1 MISWLSLGLG
11 SFSDSLFLSFFRKK
25 KLFTYLAVLGLSY
38 IMQDLQLGHSNSWL
52 RYVGSNFLIRDRT
65 QDPCFGSAESQPMDH
80 QGSPSSLFLP
90 CHRLPQDSWSFFRI
104 IGASRLA
111 ALCTSSSKTVLER
124 HLSYLGLFAQGTY
137 LHANID
143 QAHRGCWLVTASNAA
158 AQSLISSAN
167 TSY

>member
-1 MISWLSLGLG
+1 
-11 SFSDSLFLSFFRKK
+11 
-25 KLFTYLAVLGLSY
+25 
-38 IMQDLQLGHSNSWL
+38 
-52 RYVGSNFLIRDRT
+52 
-65 QDPCFGSAESQPMDH
+65 MDY

-104 IGASRLA
+104 IGAPRLT

-167 TSY
+167 TSYWCQQAQDKAFFGGQQKGGAAASGPLHVLFINIWMTKTLANFRKTFIFCRNTLQYSHGENNIT

>member
-1 MISWLSLGLG
+1 MWCTGLVSLRHVESSPIRNRTGVLCIARWI
-11 SFSDSLFLSFFRKK
+11 LNHRTTRETPPCSFFCTICSSKVAFCSFRK
-25 KLFTYLAVLGLSY
+25 
-38 IMQDLQLGHSNSWL
+38 
-52 RYVGSNFLIRDRT
+52 
-65 QDPCFGSAESQPMDH
+65 
-80 QGSPSSLFLP
+80 SPSSLFLP

-104 IGASRLA
+104 IGAPRLT